1 MARLLAM
8 GPSAVTAWPGWVA
21 AVCFAAGVRRLSS
34 GAPEPP
40 IGRDGATASV
50 AQLRAALR
58 SELRLVGAA
67 HRVVATLALLD
78 SGRLL
83 WFAVNG
89 MTDGLA
95 RQGLA
100 ALAVETA
107 GLVVATVVL
116 RQWLRRFVSQ
126 LTLLGAL

>member
-21 AVCFAAGVRRLSS
+21 AACFAVAVRRLGS
-34 GAPEPP
+34 GALEPP

-58 SELRLVGAA
+58 AELRVVRAA

-78 SGRLL
+78 SGRLV
-83 WFAVNG
+83 WFAAIWV
-89 MTDGLA
+89 TDGLA
-95 RQGLA
+95 REGLPV
-100 ALAVETA
+100 LAVETA
-107 GLVVATVVL
+107 GLVVATLVL
-116 RQWLRRFVSQ
+116 RQWLGRFVSQ